1 MRGSSLFCCRE
12 KYLLKQPAHNSD
24 VGKVS
29 SDVTENVLRCHSCLV
44 SPLTR
49 PHPLPLLVHRPSKSK
64 QTKDR
69 LQTSVCVT
77 RRKEMQK
84 AEDPQKHA
92 FKQNYFQLSHRATV
106 SQYSLQVTT
115 TWPSQQTM
123 SAGSGD
129 KDQFRAC
136 NCDLRS
142 ILSLNKPSCL
152 YFTINWRVWKRKE
165 KKEGSLGK
173 GKGKLKWKNCT
184 RKYLVV
190 YCSLIVVIC
199 ILFFWLQRW

>member
-1 MRGSSLFCCRE
+1 MWEGRLCFAAGRNTCWSSLHTILMFG
-12 KYLLKQPAHNSD
+12 KWAQISLKVCSD
-24 VGKVS
+24 I
-29 SDVTENVLRCHSCLV
+29 TLV
-44 SPLTR
+44 SCHPWSGLT
-49 PHPLPLLVHRPSKSK
+49 HWWYHFHCLSSVHRPSKSK
-64 QTKDR
+64 QTKDP

-142 ILSLNKPSCL
+142 ILSLNKPSRL
-152 YFTINWRVWKRKE
+152 YFTINWRVWRK
-165 KKEGSLGK
+165 
-173 GKGKLKWKNCT
+173 KN
-184 RKYLVV
+184 KNVLWD
-190 YCSLIVVIC
+190 
-199 ILFFWLQRW
+199 FF

>member
-1 MRGSSLFCCRE
+1 MFCCRE

-24 VGKVS
+24 VWKVS

-92 FKQNYFQLSHRATV
+92 LKKMLENRPENALVKLVKTVETEETEETLETLETVETVETAETVEMVETVQLYR
-106 SQYSLQVTT
+106 
-115 TWPSQQTM
+115 
-123 SAGSGD
+123 
-129 KDQFRAC
+129 
-136 NCDLRS
+136 
-142 ILSLNKPSCL
+142 
-152 YFTINWRVWKRKE
+152 
-165 KKEGSLGK
+165 
-173 GKGKLKWKNCT
+173 LK
-184 RKYLVV
+184 
-190 YCSLIVVIC
+190 I
-199 ILFFWLQRW
+199 